1 MARGR
6 RPATQ
11 QSPFKIQELDI
22 KEAQRRFSKSRGRGS
37 KYDDI
42 IEAAEGLAG
51 GKALIVGGLTYS
63 NVLGLRKRVQDHLG
77 EDWAVESTKVDKDSG
92 SFEVLIHKKK

>member
-6 RPATQ
+6 RSASP
-11 QSPFKIQELDI
+11 QSAFRIQELDV

-37 KYDDI
+37 KYDEI
-42 IEAAEGLAG
+42 LEAAEGLAP

-63 NVLGLRKRVQDHLG
+63 NVLGLRKRVSDHLG
-77 EDWAVESTKVDKDSG
+77 ENWTVESTKVDKDAG
-92 SFEVLIHKKK
+92 TFEVLIHKKK